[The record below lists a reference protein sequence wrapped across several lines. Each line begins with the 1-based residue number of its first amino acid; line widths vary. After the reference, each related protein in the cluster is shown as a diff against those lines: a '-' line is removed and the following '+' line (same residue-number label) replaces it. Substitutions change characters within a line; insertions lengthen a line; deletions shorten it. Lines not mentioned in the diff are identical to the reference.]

1 MQAADTATAKS
12 GRKQKYLGEKG
23 MIVFIAFLSAFIPL
37 STDLYLPALPG
48 MAEYFNAPVNM
59 VNLTLIL
66 FFVFFSIGT
75 LIWGPLSDKYG
86 RKPVLMAGLIIYT
99 IASVLCAY
107 AGDIYQLITF
117 RVFQAAGGSAAGAV
131 AMAMVKDVYDGRKRE
146 VVLSVVHSMVVLA
159 PAVAPVV
166 GAFLLSFTSW
176 RGSFWFLAG
185 AGILALAGCVAL
197 EETIGKRYT
206 GTIWKTMGRLGVVL
220 KNPGFTAL
228 LVLFSLLSIPFM
240 AFIAAS
246 SYIYING
253 FGLSEQVYSYYFA
266 LNALFLLLGP
276 ILYIHLSGRFK
287 RGSIITVF
295 FAIIIAS
302 GVLICGLGSMNPW
315 LFALSLLP
323 STIAGSGIRP
333 PSTVLMLEQ
342 QQENTG
348 SASSLIACFGILMGS
363 VGMIL
368 ISFDWSNVIWALG
381 ALNLAAGVIC
391 GAGWLLVTK
400 KTFIKQVPDMH
411 TAATVNEGG

>member
-1 MQAADTATAKS
+1 MQTTDTATTVMNK
-12 GRKQKYLGEKG
+12 KQKYLGEKG

-75 LIWGPLSDKYG
+75 LLWGPLSDKYG

-99 IASVLCAY
+99 LASVLCAC

-117 RVFQAAGGSAAGAV
+117 RVFQAVGGSAAGAV

-176 RGSFWFLAG
+176 RGAFWFLAG

-197 EETIGKRYT
+197 EETIGQRYT

-220 KNPGFTAL
+220 KNPGFTVL
-228 LVLFSLLSIPFM
+228 LILFSLLSIPFM

-253 FGLSEQVYSYYFA
+253 FGLSEQIYSYYFA

-276 ILYIHLSGRFK
+276 MLYIHLSGRFK

-295 FAIIIAS
+295 FAIIVLS

-315 LFALSLLP
+315 LFAFSLLP
-323 STIAGSGIRP
+323 ATIAGSAIRP
-333 PSTVLMLEQ
+333 PGTVLMLEQ
-342 QQENTG
+342 QQEDTG

-363 VGMIL
+363 VGMTL
-368 ISFDWSNVIWALG
+368 ISFDWSNIIWALG
-381 ALNLAAGVIC
+381 ALNLAAGLIC
-391 GAGWLLVTK
+391 GAGWLLVAK
-400 KTFIKQVPDMH
+400 KTFIKQVQDVRT
-411 TAATVNEGG
+411 TATANEGG